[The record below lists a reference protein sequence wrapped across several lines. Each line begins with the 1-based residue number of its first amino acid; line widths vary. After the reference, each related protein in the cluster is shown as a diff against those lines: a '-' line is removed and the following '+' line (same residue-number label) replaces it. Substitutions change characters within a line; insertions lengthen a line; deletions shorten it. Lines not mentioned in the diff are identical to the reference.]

1 MGDSTY
7 TCHPQALS
15 HVRVCFRSYTQD
27 CGNGAAD
34 GQCPNHIWQ
43 DINNSGSGK
52 HPLIDKRDIGSCKD
66 AQINSCIG
74 NRDGEGRFGG
84 RNNDR
89 GIHEVIREAESVHC
103 SKNATHQTYQQD
115 ISGEE

>member
-1 MGDSTY
+1 MSPTGS
-7 TCHPQALS
+7 LS
-15 HVRVCFRSYTQD
+15 CKSMLPSYRQD

-74 NRDGEGRFGG
+74 NRDER
-84 RNNDR
+84 D
-89 GIHEVIREAESVHC
+89 AL
-103 SKNATHQTYQQD
+103 
-115 ISGEE
+115 EEEQ